1 MKKGYID
8 VPEGQIHYRTEGS
21 GEPLILLHQAP
32 LSSAEFNDVIP
43 ILSRHYWVIAPD
55 MLGHGNSDDPPRE
68 YEVEDFTRSAI
79 QFMEAIGIEE
89 AILAGNHTGSALALS
104 IAVNYPERVKKLVL
118 SGETLT
124 SPEEIHAFLEMIK
137 AKPMSRDLPMT
148 EDGSFL
154 VEAWERYKGLAPGS
168 EPAVRFKAFII
179 GLAARVRPYDVHFA
193 VFRWMEMENRLPQV
207 KCPVLIFSGDKD
219 LFFSRERMESA
230 KNSIPNCEIA
240 IIEGAGAMVCFQKP
254 REWAQAV
261 LAFLQG

>member
-1 MKKGYID
+1 MKKGYVD

-21 GEPLILLHQAP
+21 GEPLLLLHQAP

-68 YEVEDFTRSAI
+68 YEVEDFTRSLI
-79 QFMEAIGIEE
+79 QFMEAIGIEK
-89 AILAGNHTGSALALS
+89 AILAGNHSGSALALS
-104 IAVNYPERVKKLVL
+104 VAVTHPERVKKLVL

-124 SPEEIHAFLEMIK
+124 PPEEVHAFLEMLK
-137 AKPMSRDLPMT
+137 TKPMSRDLPMT

-154 VEAWERYKGLAPGS
+154 VEAWGRYKGLAPGS
-168 EPAVRFKAFII
+168 EPAVRFKAFTI
-179 GLAARVRPYDVHFA
+179 GLAARVRPYDAHFA
-193 VFRWMEMENRLPQV
+193 VFRWTERENRLPRV
-207 KCPVLIFSGDKD
+207 KCPVLIFDGDKD
-219 LFFSRERMESA
+219 LFFSRETMESA

-254 REWAQAV
+254 QEWAQTV